1 MDRRRK
7 EGLVAREHEQLDADL
22 VLDALVYCG
31 GNESAA
37 SRLLGVNRNTVRKV
51 RQVRFP
57 EGLPSVTGYQFRTK
71 PEGAPWI
78 DR

>member
-22 VLDALVYCG
+22 VLDALVFCQ

-37 SRLLGVNRNTVRKV
+37 SRLLGVNRNTVRRV
-51 RQVRFP
+51 RRARLP
-57 EGLPSVTGYQFRTK
+57 EELPSVIGYQFRTA
-71 PEGAPWI
+71 PGGAPWVS
-78 DR
+78 